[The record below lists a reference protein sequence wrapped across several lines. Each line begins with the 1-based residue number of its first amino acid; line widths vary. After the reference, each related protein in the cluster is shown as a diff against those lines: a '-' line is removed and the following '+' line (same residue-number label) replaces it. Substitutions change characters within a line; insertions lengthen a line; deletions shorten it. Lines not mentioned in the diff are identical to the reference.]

1 MRPPLRTWIA
11 LAALGLALL
20 QPGRAAAQSAS
31 TRAHKKAARAHFD
44 AAEKAK
50 ALGDHAVAA
59 REYLAAYDEYAHP
72 EFLYDAGEVFR
83 LAGDRDRALEYLR
96 KYVALDPQGRG
107 AEAARASIAEL
118 EAAIAAEQAEAD
130 RRARDE
136 AAREAAAR
144 ASPPAP
150 APPPA
155 VVSAP
160 VEPAP
165 RPGRRLRIAG
175 IATGAAG
182 AAALAVGVY
191 FGLRARSL
199 ADQASRADVYDP
211 DLDDRGE
218 SAERAML
225 IGAGIGA
232 AALATGAVLYVL
244 GRRAGAGAG
253 AEEAPALTIV
263 PSLAP
268 TSFAL
273 GASVRF

>member
-1 MRPPLRTWIA
+1 MRTHLRTWIV
-11 LAALGLALL
+11 LAALGLAGL
-20 QPGRAAAQSAS
+20 QPGRADAQSKP
-31 TRAHKKAARAHFD
+31 TRAQKKASRAHFD

-50 ALGDHAVAA
+50 AAGDHAVAA

-72 EFLYDAGEVFR
+72 ELLYNAGEVLR
-83 LAGDRDRALEYLR
+83 LAGDRAQALEYLK

-107 AEAARASIAEL
+107 ADAARASIAEL

-130 RRARDE
+130 RRV
-136 AAREAAAR
+136 REEVALTAAASAQPR
-144 ASPPAP
+144 S
-150 APPPA
+150 PPPA
-155 VVSAP
+155 FDSAP

-165 RPGRRLRIAG
+165 RRGRRMRIAG

-182 AAALAVGVY
+182 AAALGVSVY
-191 FGLRARSL
+191 FGLHARSL
-199 ADQASRADVYDP
+199 ADDASAADAYNP

-225 IGAGIGA
+225 ITAGVGA

-244 GRRAGAGAG
+244 GRRAGAD
-253 AEEAPALTIV
+253 ETPALTIV

-268 TSFAL
+268 SSFAL